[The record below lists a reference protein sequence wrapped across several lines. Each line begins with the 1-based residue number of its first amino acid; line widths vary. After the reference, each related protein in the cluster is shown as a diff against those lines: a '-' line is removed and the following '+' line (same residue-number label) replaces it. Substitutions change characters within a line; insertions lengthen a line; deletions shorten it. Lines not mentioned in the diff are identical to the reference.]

1 MNLNLTPPPQLRG
14 DEKQQLTQLRS
25 YLYQMQQQLNIA
37 MEQVTPERFA
47 ELAAQ
52 QAAAPGAKP
61 LESAEKML
69 ADAYVKLKSII
80 VKAADT
86 VRAEM
91 DTVILELNGL
101 YVAQGTMGSYYEEL
115 TNLVQAD
122 AAAVIQTYG
131 FESQLTAANDAIS
144 NIETYNVNTEQ
155 YIKTG
160 LLFYDGAVPR
170 YGVAVG
176 EKITTVVVNGEAL
189 LERKGLAATFTSDK
203 LSFWQNEVEVAY
215 VSNNKLYINE
225 AHILSRLFIGS
236 WVIDTSYGFA
246 IKWGSV

>member
-37 MEQVTPERFA
+37 LEQVTPEA
-47 ELAAQ
+47 LAGQISAAQ
-52 QAAAPGAKP
+52 AVGAKLP
-61 LESAEKML
+61 DNT
-69 ADAYVKLKSII
+69 DATLNAAYTKLKSII
-80 VKAADT
+80 VKTADT
-86 VRAEM
+86 VRSEM
-91 DTVILELNGL
+91 DTVILALNGT
-101 YVAQGTMGSYYEEL
+101 YIAQGTIGSYYEEL
-115 TNLVQAD
+115 SSLVQAD
-122 AAAVIQTYG
+122 AAAVVQTYN
-131 FESQLTAANDAIS
+131 FASQLTAAADAIS

-160 LLFYDGAVPR
+160 LLFYEGAVPR

-176 EKITTVVVNGEAL
+176 EKITTVVVNGETL
-189 LERKGLAATFTSDK
+189 LERQGLCATFTSDR

-215 VSNNKLYINE
+215 ISNNKLYINE
-225 AHILSRLFIGS
+225 AHILSRLFIGN
-236 WVIDTSYGFA
+236 WVVDTSYGFA

>member
-37 MEQVTPERFA
+37 LEQVTPEALA
-47 ELAAQ
+47 EQIAAAQ
-52 QAAAPGAKP
+52 AAGAKLP
-61 LESAEKML
+61 DNTDATLSA
-69 ADAYVKLKSII
+69 AYNKLKSII
-80 VKAADT
+80 IKTADT
-86 VRAEM
+86 VRTEM
-91 DTVILELNGL
+91 DTLEVELAGA

-115 TNLVQAD
+115 SSLVQAD
-122 AAAVIQTYG
+122 AAAVVQTYG
-131 FESQLTAANDAIS
+131 FESQLTAASDAIS

-160 LLFYDGAVPR
+160 LLFYDGDVPR

-176 EKITTVVVNGEAL
+176 EKITTVVVDGETL
-189 LERKGLAATFTSDK
+189 LERQGLCATFTSDR

-215 VSNNKLYINE
+215 ISNNKLYINE
-225 AHILSRLFIGS
+225 AHVLSRLFIGS
-236 WVIDTSYGFA
+236 WVIDTSYGLA
-246 IKWGSV
+246 IKWGGV

>member
-37 MEQVTPERFA
+37 LEQVTPEALA
-47 ELAAQ
+47 EQITAAQ
-52 QAAAPGAKP
+52 AAGAKLP
-61 LESAEKML
+61 DNTDATLSA
-69 ADAYVKLKSII
+69 AYNKLKSII
-80 VKAADT
+80 IKTADT
-86 VRAEM
+86 VRTEM
-91 DTVILELNGL
+91 DTLEVELAGA

-115 TNLVQAD
+115 SSLVQAD
-122 AAAVIQTYG
+122 AAAVVQTYG
-131 FESQLTAANDAIS
+131 FESQLTAASDAIS

-176 EKITTVVVNGEAL
+176 EKITTVEVNGEVL
-189 LERKGLAATFTSDK
+189 LERQGLCATFTSDR

-215 VSNNKLYINE
+215 ISNNKLYINE
-225 AHILSRLFIGS
+225 AHILSRLFIGN
-236 WVIDTSYGFA
+236 WVVDTSYGFA